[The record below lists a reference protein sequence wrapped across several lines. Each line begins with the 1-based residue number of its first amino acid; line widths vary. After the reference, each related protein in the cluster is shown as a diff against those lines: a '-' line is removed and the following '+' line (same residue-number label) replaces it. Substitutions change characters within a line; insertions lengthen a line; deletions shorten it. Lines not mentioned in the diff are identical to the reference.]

1 MDVIIY
7 PLHVQ
12 RRFEQ
17 RWSARMFRDE
27 PRRSPPQGTDTCL
40 CGHVV
45 TAPSSSTYTPMG
57 VVNEWQCSA
66 CGKHWTTTA
75 DAEHSSEKP
84 SALIRL
90 TSYEPAETPSPP

>member
-1 MDVIIY
+1 MDVIFY

-17 RWSARMFRDE
+17 RWAARMVRDE
-27 PRRSPPQGTDTCL
+27 PRRSPPQGTHICL

-45 TAPSSSTYTPMG
+45 TAPNSSTYTPIG

-66 CGKHWTTTA
+66 CDKHWRTTA
-75 DAEHSSEKP
+75 DAEQLQKNRRSFF
-84 SALIRL
+84 
-90 TSYEPAETPSPP
+90 

>member
-1 MDVIIY
+1 MDVIFY

-17 RWSARMFRDE
+17 RWAARMVRDE

-45 TAPSSSTYTPMG
+45 TAPSSSTYTKMG
-57 VVNEWQCSA
+57 AVNEWQCSA
-66 CGKHWTTTA
+66 CGKHWRTTA
-75 DAEHSSEKP
+75 DAEKLRKKIGAHSFKRGGT
-84 SALIRL
+84 LVR
-90 TSYEPAETPSPP
+90 T